1 MADSRRSRSAAA
13 LVAGCLFSF
22 VVLGLPGGMLGVAWP
37 ALRHNFGQPL
47 ASLGELLIALLCG
60 YLAVSSTAGWT
71 LRRFG
76 TSAVLTGSAVTGC
89 AGAGLFAV
97 TPWWAGL
104 VAGALLLGAAGGG
117 LDAALNTVVALAGRT
132 RLMNV
137 LHAAYGVGAALGP
150 LGVTA
155 ALAAGT
161 WRAAYTG
168 LFALEAV
175 LAAAWTGLRGAFPP
189 LPRHD
194 GPGDGSGQRERRR
207 VRGSD
212 RRLRAALWLSLAV
225 FFCYTGL
232 EVAVASWSA
241 SFLRGPG
248 GLSAAPAGFAVFAYW
263 AGLTAGRI
271 GAAGLGSRLPAHYA
285 VRAGVAGAL
294 AGGAVV
300 WADVAPAATVAGL
313 VLLGVS
319 LGPVFPALVNLTPGR
334 LGTTVAVRAIG
345 WQIAAAGVGGTSL
358 SALAGVLLQF
368 AGLASF
374 GPALVVLAIVL
385 GCLNILVERA
395 APAGGAARAAAG
407 ATRSEA
413 SAAAPAEADG
423 AGPAGTS
430 GVTSG
435 TRSRRRR

>member
-1 MADSRRSRSAAA
+1 MADSARTSRPSAGLA
-13 LVAGCLFSF
+13 AGCLFSF
-22 VVLGLPGGMLGVAWP
+22 VVLGLPDGMLGVAWP
-37 ALRHNFGQPL
+37 TLRHDFGQPL
-47 ASLGELLIALLCG
+47 ASLGELLAASLCG

-76 TSAVLTGSAVTGC
+76 TAAVLTASAATGC
-89 AGAGLFAV
+89 AGAGLFAA
-97 TPWWAGL
+97 TRWWAGL
-104 VAGALLLGAAGGG
+104 VAAALLLGAAGGG

-132 RLMNV
+132 RLMNL

-155 ALAAGT
+155 ALAASS

-168 LFALEAV
+168 LLAGEAI
-175 LAAAWTGLRGAFPP
+175 LAMAWTGLRRAFPP

-194 GPGDGSGQRERRR
+194 GPDRGSGEHRNRRPLA
-207 VRGSD
+207 GD
-212 RRLRAALWLSLAV
+212 RRLRAAVWLSLAA

-232 EVAVASWSA
+232 EVAVSSWSA

-248 GLSAAPAGFAVFAYW
+248 HLSATLAGLAVFAYW

-271 GAAGLGSRLPAHYA
+271 GAAGLGSRLPAQYA
-285 VRAGVAGAL
+285 VRAGVAGGI

-300 WADVAPAATVAGL
+300 WANITPAATVAGL

-319 LGPVFPALVNLTPGR
+319 LGPIFPALVNLTPGR
-334 LGTTVAVRAIG
+334 LGDALAVRAIG
-345 WQIAAAGVGGTSL
+345 WQVAAAGVGATSL
-358 SALAGVLLQF
+358 SALTGVLLQF
-368 AGLASF
+368 TGLASF
-374 GPALVVLAIVL
+374 GPALVVLAVVL

-395 APAGGAARAAAG
+395 APADGATPVPSARATPAG
-407 ATRSEA
+407 A
-413 SAAAPAEADG
+413 G
-423 AGPAGTS
+423 

-435 TRSRRRR
+435 TCRRPRR